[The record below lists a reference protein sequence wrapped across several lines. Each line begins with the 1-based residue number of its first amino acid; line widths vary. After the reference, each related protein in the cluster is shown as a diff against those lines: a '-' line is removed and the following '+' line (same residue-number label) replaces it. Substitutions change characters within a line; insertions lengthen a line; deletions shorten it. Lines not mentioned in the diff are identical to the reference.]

1 MKDSS
6 TWRTPA
12 LGPHAD
18 RAARGRT
25 TNVGRSPGEAPDAHA
40 LQRERV
46 VASLVLHPQPRKKR
60 HASGR

>member
-6 TWRTPA
+6 AWRTPA

-18 RAARGRT
+18 RAAPGRA
-25 TNVGRSPGEAPDAHA
+25 TNVGRSLGEAADAHA

-46 VASLVLHPQPRKKR
+46 VASVVLHPHPRKKG